1 MTEGVVLQFRRQ
13 RPQLK
18 VVETIRPK
26 SGLPDFDVLYVRELD
41 GDDWQFGFNH
51 TEDLT
56 TAQMAFRLQ
65 MRRNPQSNPG
75 LEGIRY
81 VEFIPLTSQA
91 HNWLF
96 VNRLPRQPRLLAK
109 LAVIE
114 LICRLRRAGFVLNR
128 RAV

>member
-1 MTEGVVLQFRRQ
+1 MTEGVVLPFRRQ

-18 VVETIRPK
+18 VVEGRPK

-56 TAQMAFRLQ
+56 TAQMALRLQ
-65 MRRNPQSNPG
+65 MQRNPQSKPG

-81 VEFIPLTSQA
+81 VEFIPLTSRA
-91 HNWLF
+91 HDWLLM
-96 VNRLPRQPRLLAK
+96 NRLPRQPRLLTK

-114 LICRLRRAGFVLNR
+114 FIIRLRRAGFVLIR
-128 RAV
+128 QCK

>member
-1 MTEGVVLQFRRQ
+1 MTEGVVLPFRRQ
-13 RPQLK
+13 RRPQLK
-18 VVETIRPK
+18 VVEGRPK
-26 SGLPDFDVLYVRELD
+26 SGLPDFDVLYVRVLD
-41 GDDWQFGFNH
+41 GADWQFGFNH

-65 MRRNPQSNPG
+65 MQRNPQSNPG

-91 HNWLF
+91 HNWLL

-114 LICRLRRAGFVLNR
+114 LIVRLRRAGFVLNR